1 MNMHSTRDTGSS
13 LGAIAVEQ
21 HSSLR
26 SPEIRCD
33 FKHKIPELLQ
43 LERLIREHGNLVRSR
58 CEQILPYRDIQFPLY
73 SLSLGSTSTKA
84 PTVLF
89 TAGIHGIER
98 IGSQVLI
105 AWLQSLLE
113 RLQWDAELQQRMQ
126 QVQLVLMPIL
136 NPVGMYL
143 NRRANGN
150 GVDLNRNAPIDA
162 EGRVPVLGGGHR
174 LGAFL
179 PWYRG
184 RQQGQMEAEN
194 IALEGL
200 LRRQILNRPFA
211 TVVDLHSGLG
221 MQDRLW
227 FPHAYRKQAIGNIAD
242 YLALKTLWER
252 SYPHHTYIFEPQSIH
267 YLSHGDL
274 WDYFYYQSLA
284 QQQPHFL
291 PLTLEMGSWLW
302 VKKRPRQ
309 LFNAAGLFN
318 PQTRHRHTRVL
329 RRHLLLLDFMVSAAL
344 NHQRWLPD
352 ALRAQQLRQRAQ
364 DLWFG

>member
-1 MNMHSTRDTGSS
+1 MNMHSATDTGSS
-13 LGAIAVEQ
+13 EARFAGAHLTDQRSTAAVK
-21 HSSLR
+21 
-26 SPEIRCD
+26 D
-33 FKHKIPELLQ
+33 FQQKIPELLQ
-43 LERLIREHGNLVRSR
+43 LERLMREHGNWLRSR
-58 CEQILPYRDIQFPLY
+58 CEATLLYRDQHFPVY
-73 SLSLGSTSTKA
+73 SLSLGAQSAKA

-113 RLQWDAELQQRMQ
+113 RLQWDAELQERLQ

-174 LGAFL
+174 IGAFL

-184 RQQGQMEAEN
+184 RRQGQMEAEN
-194 IALEGL
+194 IALENL
-200 LRRQILNRPFA
+200 LRRQVLNHPFA

-221 MQDRLW
+221 MRDRLW
-227 FPHAYRKQAIGNIAD
+227 FPHAYRKQAIGNIAE

-252 SYPHHTYIFEPQSIH
+252 SYPNHTYIFEPQSIH

-284 QQQPHFL
+284 HQQPHFL

-309 LFNAAGLFN
+309 LLNAAGLFN
-318 PQTRHRHTRVL
+318 PQTQHRHSRVL

-344 NHQRWLPD
+344 NHSNWLPD
-352 ALRAQQLRQRAQ
+352 AERSQQLKQRAQ
-364 DLWFG
+364 DLWFD

>member
-1 MNMHSTRDTGSS
+1 MNMHSPSDTAAPPSEPHPG
-13 LGAIAVEQ
+13 
-21 HSSLR
+21 LR
-26 SPEIRCD
+26 SVELRCD
-33 FKHKIPELLQ
+33 FKQKIPELLQ
-43 LERLIREHGNLVRSR
+43 LERLIREHSTLLHAR
-58 CEQILPYRDIQFPLY
+58 CEQTVQYNNIDFPLY
-73 SLSLGSTSTKA
+73 SITLGSRAAKA

-113 RLQWDAELQQRMQ
+113 RLQWDSGLQHQLQ

-143 NRRANGN
+143 NQRANGN

-162 EGRVPVLGGGHR
+162 EGRVPLLGGGHR
-174 LGAFL
+174 LGPFL

-184 RQQGQMEAEN
+184 RKRGQMEVEN
-194 IALEGL
+194 SALEKL

-227 FPHAYRKQAIGNIAD
+227 FPHAYRKQPIGNIAD
-242 YLALKTLWER
+242 YVALKTLWER
-252 SYPHHTYIFEPQSIH
+252 SYPNHTYLFEPQSIH

-274 WDYFYYQSLA
+274 WDYFYYLSLA
-284 QQQPHFL
+284 QQQPYFL

-302 VKKRPRQ
+302 VKKSPRQ
-309 LFNAAGLFN
+309 LFNMAGLFN
-318 PQTRHRHTRVL
+318 PQTQHRHTRVL
-329 RRHLLLLDFMVSAAL
+329 RRHLLLLDFMLSAAL
-344 NHQRWLPD
+344 NHSRWLPD
-352 ALRAQQLRQRAQ
+352 AESARHLTQRAHE
-364 DLWFG
+364 LWFS

>member
-1 MNMHSTRDTGSS
+1 MNMHSTSDAAAPPSEPHPG
-13 LGAIAVEQ
+13 
-21 HSSLR
+21 LR
-26 SPEIRCD
+26 SVELRCD
-33 FKHKIPELLQ
+33 FKQKIPELLQ
-43 LERLIREHGNLVRSR
+43 LERLIREHSTLLHAR
-58 CEQILPYRDIQFPLY
+58 CEQTVQYNNIDFPLY
-73 SLSLGSTSTKA
+73 SITLGSRAAKA

-113 RLQWDAELQQRMQ
+113 RLQWDSGLQHQLQ

-143 NRRANGN
+143 NQRANGN

-162 EGRVPVLGGGHR
+162 EGRVPLLGGGHR
-174 LGAFL
+174 LGPFL

-184 RQQGQMEAEN
+184 RKRGQMEVEN
-194 IALEGL
+194 SALEKL

-227 FPHAYRKQAIGNIAD
+227 FPHAYRKQPIGNIAD
-242 YLALKTLWER
+242 YVALKTLWER
-252 SYPHHTYIFEPQSIH
+252 SYPNHTYLFEPQSIH

-274 WDYFYYQSLA
+274 WDYFYYLSLA
-284 QQQPHFL
+284 QQQPYFL

-302 VKKRPRQ
+302 VKKSPRQ
-309 LFNAAGLFN
+309 LFNMAGLFN
-318 PQTRHRHTRVL
+318 PQTQHRHTRVL
-329 RRHLLLLDFMVSAAL
+329 RRHLLLLDFMLSAAL
-344 NHQRWLPD
+344 NHSRWLPD
-352 ALRAQQLRQRAQ
+352 AERARHLTQRAHE
-364 DLWFG
+364 LWFS